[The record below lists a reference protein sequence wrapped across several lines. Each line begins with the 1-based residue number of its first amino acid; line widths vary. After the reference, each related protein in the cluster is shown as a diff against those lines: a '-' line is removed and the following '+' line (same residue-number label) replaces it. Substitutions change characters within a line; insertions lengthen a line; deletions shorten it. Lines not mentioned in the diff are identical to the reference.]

1 MALLAP
7 GSREPLCLRLAARM
21 VGEVPPA
28 GASNAKLTIGKGK
41 GISSTSGLF
50 RPSGSTL
57 VDPKDIVPF
66 PYCGP
71 WAGRTSPAPS
81 RKGTAL
87 CARTGI
93 GAFEDRLAAAEPAR
107 GGMGRGGVG
116 GEARLMCIAPRT
128 VGMKDEE
135 LSFIATANQSGYESP
150 VLTGGYGKSKNTWR
164 EGRVM

>member
-1 MALLAP
+1 MAPLVLGSQEPPCPRFAACILGGIAP
-7 GSREPLCLRLAARM
+7 AD
-21 VGEVPPA
+21 
-28 GASNAKLTIGKGK
+28 ASNARLTIGKRK
-41 GISSTSGLF
+41 VIPPTSGPF
-50 RPSGSTL
+50 RPSGSAY
-57 VDPKDIVPF
+57 V
-66 PYCGP
+66 GP
-71 WAGRTSPAPS
+71 QIRAPRAGRTSPAPS

-135 LSFIATANQSGYESP
+135 LSFIATANQFGSESP
-150 VLTGGYGKSKNTWR
+150 VLTGGYGKSKNTWG
-164 EGRVM
+164 GRKVT